1 MTITATW
8 SGLSEAEALRLAD
21 RLIDSRLP
29 VEPVSV
35 DANEKAQGDW
45 RVVAYFEDP
54 PEAASLAGLGA
65 AEPEIAPLPDE
76 DWVARSLAG
85 LPPVRAGRY
94 LVHGSHDRHR
104 RKSSDIAIEIEAGQA
119 FGTGHHGTTAGVLR
133 AIEAAGRRRR
143 FRNALDLGT
152 GSGVLAIGIA
162 RAFRIP
168 VLATDID
175 PVAAVVAEENVRLN
189 GVAGLVTVA
198 AAPGFRHP
206 VFADRARFD
215 LLVANILAG
224 PLIRMAPA
232 IAARL
237 AAGGTLIL
245 SGILPSQAN
254 AVIAAY
260 VGQRLALARRSEL
273 DGWSTLVFGR

>member
-1 MTITATW
+1 MTTTATW
-8 SGLSEAEALRLAD
+8 TGLSEADALRLAD
-21 RLIDSRLP
+21 RLIDAGLP

-35 DANEKAQGDW
+35 DVNEKAPGNW
-45 RVVAYFEDP
+45 RVVAYFEDA
-54 PEAASLAGLGA
+54 PEAASLAGLA
-65 AEPEIAPLPDE
+65 AGGPAIGPLPDQ
-76 DWVARSLAG
+76 DWVALSLAG

-104 RKSSDIAIEIEAGQA
+104 RKSNDIAIEIEAGQA

-133 AIEAAGRRRR
+133 AIEAAGRRRD
-143 FRNALDLGT
+143 FRHALDLGT
-152 GSGVLAIGIA
+152 GSGVLAIAIA

-189 GVAGLVTVA
+189 GVADLVTVA
-198 AAPGFRHP
+198 AAPGFRHA
-206 VFADRARFD
+206 VFAGGTRFD

-224 PLIRMAPA
+224 PLIRMAPE
-232 IAARL
+232 IARRL

-260 VGQRLALARRSEL
+260 VDQRLALVRRAEL
-273 DGWSTLVFGR
+273 DGWSTLVFGS